1 MNFVSDVVLVGVVV
15 WLIVMISDS
24 GNSVLIFVLMSSVV
38 GNVSVFGVVSII
50 SNLMN
55 SDVIVVCSVGW

>member
-24 GNSVLIFVLMSSVV
+24 GNSVLIFVLRSSVV